1 MATEIKVPSMGESI
15 TSGIIA
21 AWHIKDGDFVES
33 GQALYELETDKITSE
48 GLADVGGQIKLA
60 VAEGDE
66 VEIGQVIATIDESVA
81 APAKAAQKK
90 PEKTPSLFKEKAVA
104 EKKEIES
111 EKPLE
116 PQPVSPAVR
125 RLASESGI
133 DPASIEGTGKGGR
146 VTKEDLITLSQG
158 ADGKEK
164 AESKSNFTP
173 AEEITPSKPQAD
185 AMPSPTRVS
194 TTERSTRKKMS
205 PMRKRIA
212 ERLVDAQRTAAILTT
227 FNEADMSAVM
237 GLRKT
242 YQEKFVDKH
251 GVKLG
256 FMSFFVKAVVN
267 ALIEVP
273 ALNGQID
280 GETLI
285 ENNFYDIAVAVGTK
299 KGLLVPVVRDCD
311 KLSFAEIEKNIISYA
326 KKANDGNIAIEDL
339 QGGVFTISNGGI
351 FGSML
356 STPILNM
363 PQSGILGMHT
373 IQQRPVV
380 VNNEIV
386 IRPMMY
392 LALSYDHRI
401 VDGREA
407 VTFLIKVKE
416 AIEDPSRLMF
426 EI

>member
-1 MATEIKVPSMGESI
+1 MGESI

-21 AWHIKDGDFVES
+21 AWHVKDGDSVES
-33 GQALYELETDKITSE
+33 GQVLYELETDKITSE
-48 GLADVGGQIKLA
+48 GQADVGGQIKLS

-81 APAKAAQKK
+81 PPAKAAPKK
-90 PEKTPSLFKEKAVA
+90 TEKTPALFKEKAVA
-104 EKKEIES
+104 EKTEIKE

-146 VTKEDLITLSQG
+146 VTKEDLITSSQG
-158 ADGKEK
+158 VDGKDK
-164 AESKSNFTP
+164 AVSKSNFTT
-173 AEEITPSKPQAD
+173 AEEVTPTKPQAET
-185 AMPSPTRVS
+185 MPSPSRIS
-194 TTERSTRKKMS
+194 TTERSTRKKMT
-205 PMRKRIA
+205 PMRRRIA

-237 GLRKT
+237 GLRKN
-242 YQEKFVDKH
+242 YQEKFVEKH

-280 GETLI
+280 GEMII
-285 ENNFYDIAVAVGTK
+285 ENNFYDIAIAVGTK

-311 KLSFAEIEKNIISYA
+311 KLSFADIEKNIISYA
-326 KKANDGNIAIEDL
+326 NKANEGSIAIEDL

-401 VDGREA
+401 IDGREA
-407 VTFLIKVKE
+407 VTFLIKAKE

>member
-1 MATEIKVPSMGESI
+1 MGESI

-21 AWHIKDGDFVES
+21 AWHVNDGDVVEN
-33 GQALYELETDKITSE
+33 GQILYELETDKITSE
-48 GLADVGGQIKLA
+48 AQAEIGGKIKLI

-66 VEIGQVIATIDESVA
+66 VEIGQVIASIDESVSSVA
-81 APAKAAQKK
+81 KEPAKVEDKKLPAPAKESEGAKEDEAAIVK
-90 PEKTPSLFKEKAVA
+90 SKEKIA
-104 EKKEIES
+104 
-111 EKPLE
+111 
-116 PQPVSPAVR
+116 PQVETPVSPAVR
-125 RLASESGI
+125 RLATESGI
-133 DPASIEGTGKGGR
+133 DPATVEGSGKGGR
-146 VTKEDLITLSQG
+146 VTKGDLITAREGS
-158 ADGKEK
+158 DGKD
-164 AESKSNFTP
+164 KSAVPDIQVT
-173 AEEITPSKPQAD
+173 TPSKPREVEVTSAVT
-185 AMPSPTRVS
+185 PSVS
-194 TTERSTRKKMS
+194 STRSTRKKMS

-212 ERLVDAQRTAAILTT
+212 ERLVAAQNTAAILTT
-227 FNEADMSAVM
+227 FNEVDMSAVM
-237 GLRKT
+237 NLRKNH
-242 YQEKFVDKH
+242 QDRFVEKH

-256 FMSFFVKAVVN
+256 FMSFFVKAAVN
-267 ALIEVP
+267 ALIEIP

-280 GETLI
+280 GEMMI
-285 ENNFYDIAVAVGTK
+285 ENHYYDIGVAVGTK

-311 KLSFAEIEKNIISYA
+311 QLSFAGIEKQIIAYA
-326 KKANDGNIAIEDL
+326 TKAREGKISIEDL

-401 VDGREA
+401 VDGQEA
-407 VTFLIKVKE
+407 VTFLVRVKE
-416 AIEDPSRLMF
+416 AIEDPARLMF
-426 EI
+426 DI

>member
-1 MATEIKVPSMGESI
+1 MGESI
-15 TSGIIA
+15 TSGIISE
-21 AWHIKDGDFVES
+21 WHVNDGDIVKN
-33 GQALYELETDKITSE
+33 GQVLYELETDKITSE
-48 GLADVGGQIKLA
+48 GQADIDGQIKLA

-66 VEIGQVIATIDESVA
+66 VKIGQVIATIDETVA
-81 APAKAAQKK
+81 APAKSTKK
-90 PEKTPSLFKEKAVA
+90 IKEETPALFKEKVTSP
-104 EKKEIES
+104 EKKVPEETVIKKEIPS
-111 EKPLE
+111 
-116 PQPVSPAVR
+116 VSPAVR
-125 RLASESGI
+125 RLATESGM
-133 DPASIEGTGKGGR
+133 DPASIKGTGKGGR
-146 VTKEDLITLSQG
+146 VTKGDLITSSQG
-158 ADGKEK
+158 TEVKV
-164 AESKSNFTP
+164 AESKSQVSTS
-173 AEEITPSKPQAD
+173 EEMSPPKRLEDPG
-185 AMPSPTRVS
+185 PSPSRDR

-212 ERLVDAQRTAAILTT
+212 ERLVEAQRAAAILTT
-227 FNEADMSAVM
+227 FNEVDMSTVM
-237 GLRKT
+237 GLRKN
-242 YQEKFVDKH
+242 YQERFVKKH
-251 GVKLG
+251 RVKLG

-280 GETLI
+280 EEMVI
-285 ENNFYDIAVAVGTK
+285 ENHFYDIAVAIGTK

-311 KLSFAEIEKNIISYA
+311 NLSFADIEKQISAYA
-326 KKANDGNIAIEDL
+326 QKANEGKISIDDL
-339 QGGVFTISNGGI
+339 QGGVFTVSNGGI

-407 VTFLIKVKE
+407 VTFLIKIKE